1 MANSFSGKHVFTEKP
16 IAISIDDC
24 CKLEEAHEQAK
35 HLKFATGFVLRHAPL
50 YIEIQRLLLSGELGK
65 VVSVEA
71 NEMLRPYHGGYI
83 MRNWRRKAALA
94 GPHILEKVG
103 DTGQRAATP
112 FLSSDIC
119 KVMTFAV
126 DVYSCLMCVSLQLV
140 VLPRSGRS

>member
-83 MRNWRRKAALA
+83 MRNWRSRKYTVCLRRVLSCSLEDLRRLVRPNVCHFLA
-94 GPHILEKVG
+94 MFEKIDEVNS
-103 DTGQRAATP
+103 QRYLA
-112 FLSSDIC
+112 
-119 KVMTFAV
+119 KRRV
-126 DVYSCLMCVSLQLV
+126 
-140 VLPRSGRS
+140 